1 MITIWY
7 NNTTA
12 CMMRPTP
19 LISISQTPLRNR
31 VGKFGSSY
39 DITLNGTIIS
49 HGGSPFYFADTDG
62 GGTVGG
68 NGPLGGHDGG
78 GFSSTISK
86 PSPEDV
92 SNDKALDSILSK
104 QNAIRQLFAIDGQKM
119 EIQAVDG
126 STPRIVC
133 YPSVESI
140 SFDEGT
146 YVDFC
151 RFTITLSATT
161 LLDSA
166 GKVLADG
173 GIFGTGDQT
182 EQELLD
188 TYGGFIEDYND
199 VWSVEVDESYGST
212 GGTSFVP
219 RAYRIS
225 RNLSAT
231 GRNSHVDSSI
241 GGDPSLSSVTKREA
255 WSQAK
260 DFIKKYTGGNS
271 TISGYPQSGPIA
283 SGFLDL
289 EGYAGYNHVRTEN
302 IDQAAGTYQITD
314 TWLMASGDS
323 ALENYSASISSSTDG
338 AFVSVSVDGSIKGIS
353 STPASGYGGLASS
366 TFVSPYSRARTKYL
380 AISNNGNFGVGSQVY
395 KRVNSLT
402 NLELNS
408 QPASISIGSNEF
420 TGEITYNVS
429 FDNRPVNVFTGV
441 ASEAISVNDTY
452 PGDLYASIPVLGRTT
467 GPVLQ
472 YIGGRTEYKRDVT
485 IEIVLDHTDIGYGNK
500 RTDLMLRKPSINQPI
515 RDELKNLIIQV
526 SPASEPGIR
535 KYFLSPPTESWNPK
549 TGSYSLN
556 LSWTYELDS

>member
-12 CMMRPTP
+12 CMIRPTP

-31 VGKFGSSY
+31 IGKFGSSY
-39 DITLNGTIIS
+39 DITLNGTIIA
-49 HGGSPFYFADTDG
+49 HGGSPFYLADTDV
-62 GGTVGG
+62 GGTEGG
-68 NGPLGGHDGG
+68 NGPSGGHDGG
-78 GFSSTISK
+78 GFSSTIATPASEAVTD
-86 PSPEDV
+86 P
-92 SNDKALDSILSK
+92 KALDSILSK
-104 QNAIRQLFAIDGQKM
+104 QNAIRQLFARDGQKM
-119 EIQAVDG
+119 EIQSVDG

-146 YVDFC
+146 YVDIC
-151 RFTITLSATT
+151 RFTITLTATT
-161 LLDSA
+161 LLDSD

-173 GIFGTGDQT
+173 GIFGAGGQT
-182 EQELLD
+182 EQELID
-188 TYGGFIEDYND
+188 DYGGFIEEYND
-199 VWSVEVDESYGST
+199 SWSLEVDESYGST
-212 GGTSFVP
+212 GGALVP
-219 RAYRIS
+219 RAYRIT
-225 RNLSAT
+225 RNLTAT

-241 GGDPSLSSVTKREA
+241 GGDPSLTSVVKKEA

-260 DFIKKYTGGNS
+260 EFIRKYTGANS
-271 TISGYPQSGPIA
+271 TIGGYPEAGPIA

-289 EGYAGYNHVRTEN
+289 EGYAGYNHIRTEN
-302 IDQAAGTYQITD
+302 IDKGAGTYAITD
-314 TWLMASGDS
+314 SWLMASGTDS
-323 ALENYSASISSSTDG
+323 ALENYNASISSSTDG
-338 AFVSVSVDGSIKGIS
+338 AFVSVSVDGSIKGVS
-353 STPASGYGGLASS
+353 STPASGYGGSATLV
-366 TFVSPYSRARTKYL
+366 TPYSKARTKYL
-380 AISNNGNFGVGSQVY
+380 AISNNGNFGVGSQIY

-429 FDNRPVNVFTGV
+429 FDNRPANVFTGV

-452 PGDLYASIPVLGRTT
+452 PGDLYASIPVLGRTN

-472 YIGGRTEYKRDVT
+472 YIGGRTEYRRDVS
-485 IEIVLDHTDIGYGNK
+485 IEIILDHTDIGYGNK
-500 RTDLMLRKPSINQPI
+500 RSDLMLRKPSINEPI
-515 RDELKNLIIQV
+515 RNELKNAIIQL